1 MTGETSHLRRDM
13 RVAYKRLKANP
24 ELDTVTYENALAFLA
39 YLSIFNAQKKYASTL
54 LCLQAF
60 FDLQTENLKK
70 QLKQKLDG
78 ALKYVEAMKFSKAE
92 AEAWVNNVKEQNE
105 KTLSNFME
113 QYKINLKLFDCKIN
127 KDNKI
132 VRDYTYLR
140 EVLEKLRNIKFEDQT
155 IEIYPVEEI
164 RIIHSKLGIAKY
176 ADKYLN
182 DFDFVSNGTY
192 YYASKPLGTLI
203 SEDSTYETKEAKV
216 QNRGGLAVLE
226 SGIVNMGLTPAND
239 KNEIKKYFQEVLN
252 SDLDIPEL
260 QASDKVFEFIGG
272 GALLICDRKALSGLE
287 LFETQKFDQGTENKN
302 GFESSQLERPAPRV
316 MFAKYN
322 EILFFIYTKI
332 PPKKIQKTLKDK
344 DFSDLICFDG
354 GGAFYLKNKNNFISD
369 WGKKSASGFAV
380 KVMKYEE

>member
-24 ELDTVTYENALAFLA
+24 ELDTVTYENALAFLV

-132 VRDYTYLR
+132 VCDYTYLR
-140 EVLEKLRNIKFEDQT
+140 EVVEKLRNIKIKDQT
-155 IEIYPVEEI
+155 IEIFPVEEI
-164 RIIHSKLGIAKY
+164 RIIYSKLGITKY

-192 YYASKPLGTLI
+192 YHANKPLGTLI
-203 SEDSTYETKEAKV
+203 SEDSTYETDVIKV
-216 QNRGGLAVLE
+216 KNRGGLAVLE
-226 SGIVNMGLTPAND
+226 SGIVNMGLTPANGE
-239 KNEIKKYFQEVLN
+239 NEIKKYFQEVLN
-252 SDLDIPEL
+252 SELDIPEL
-260 QASDKVFEFIGG
+260 QANDKVFEFIGG
-272 GALLICDRKALSGLE
+272 GALLICNGQPVSGLE
-287 LFETQKFDQGTENKN
+287 LYEKQKFDQGTENEN
-302 GFESSQLERPAPRV
+302 GFESSQLQREAPRI

-322 EILFFIYTKI
+322 EILFFIYTEI
-332 PPKKIQKTLKDK
+332 PPKKIQKILKDEG
-344 DFSDLICFDG
+344 FSDLICFDG
-354 GGAFYLKNKNNFISD
+354 GNAFYLKSKIDNIST
-369 WGKKSASGFAV
+369 KEVANPSGFAV
-380 KVMKYEE
+380 RVMKYEE